1 MSQPDTSN
9 HAILIRKLLVLAVA
23 MFGFGF
29 LMVPIYD
36 VFCDITGI
44 GGKVDTSGA
53 AVVEAQTPDLE
64 RTITVEFITSLNQ
77 QAPWE
82 FRANV
87 ASMEVH
93 PGEFYE
99 TTFYARNLTDRE
111 LIGRAVP
118 SIAPGEAAKYLRKTE
133 CFCFSAQEFGPSESK
148 DMPVRFVID
157 RDIPQLVDRVTLS
170 YTFFADQKVASKS
183 ETTGIQPVSR

>member
-1 MSQPDTSN
+1 MSQRETSK
-9 HAILIRKLLVLAVA
+9 HAILIRKLLTMAVA

-29 LMVPIYD
+29 LLVPIYD

-53 AVVEAQTPDLE
+53 AVVEAQTPDLN
-64 RTITVEFITSLNQ
+64 RTITVEFITSLNE

-99 TTFYARNLTDRE
+99 TTFFARNLTDRT

-133 CFCFSAQEFGPSESK
+133 CFCFSEQEFGPSESK

-157 RDIPQLVDRVTLS
+157 RNIPELVDRVTLS
-170 YTFFADQKVASKS
+170 YTFFADRKVASQS
-183 ETTGIQPVSR
+183 ETPGIQPVYR

>member
-1 MSQPDTSN
+1 MNQRETPN
-9 HAILIRKLLVLAVA
+9 HAVLIRKLLTLAVA

-29 LMVPIYD
+29 LLVPLYD
-36 VFCDITGI
+36 IFCDITGI

-53 AVVEAQTPDLE
+53 ATVEAQVPDMD
-64 RTITVEFITSLNQ
+64 RTVTVEFVTSLNQ

-99 TTFYARNLTDRE
+99 TTFFARNLTERE

-118 SIAPGEAAKYLRKTE
+118 SIAPGEAARYLKKTE
-133 CFCFSAQEFGPSESK
+133 CFCFSAQEFGPAETK

-157 RDIPQLVDRVTLS
+157 GNLPDHVDRVTLS
-170 YTFFADQKVASKS
+170 YTFFADQKVASQS
-183 ETTGIQPVSR
+183 ETTGNQPVSR

>member
-29 LMVPIYD
+29 LMVPLYD

-53 AVVEAQTPDLE
+53 AIVAAQTPDLE

-133 CFCFSAQEFGPSESK
+133 CFCFSAQEFGPAESK

-157 RDIPQLVDRVTLS
+157 RDIPKLVDRVTLS

>member
-1 MSQPDTSN
+1 MNQRDTSN
-9 HAILIRKLLVLAVA
+9 HASLVRKLLTLAVA

-29 LMVPIYD
+29 LLVPIYD

-44 GGKVDTSGA
+44 GGKIDTSGA
-53 AVVEAQTPDLE
+53 AVVDETQVPDLD
-64 RTITVEFITSLNQ
+64 RIVTVEFVTSLNQ

-99 TTFYARNLTDRE
+99 TTFFARNLTDRE

-118 SIAPGEAAKYLRKTE
+118 SIAPGEVAKYLKKTE
-133 CFCFSAQEFGPSESK
+133 CFCFSAQEFGPAESK

-157 RDIPQLVDRVTLS
+157 TAIPQHVDRVTLS
-170 YTFFADQKVASKS
+170 YTLFADQQVASKS
-183 ETTGIQPVSR
+183 ETTGF